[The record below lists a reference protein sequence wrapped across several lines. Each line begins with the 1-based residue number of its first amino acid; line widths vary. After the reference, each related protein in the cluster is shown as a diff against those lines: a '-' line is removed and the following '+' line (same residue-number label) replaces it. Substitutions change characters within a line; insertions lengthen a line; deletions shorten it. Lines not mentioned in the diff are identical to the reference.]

1 MQFTGLAVGV
11 ALLALLILWL
21 GLSILWRGRW
31 FLAWLRGSCGLA
43 VVLLAL
49 LGAALAYDLSTYRE
63 QQSGST
69 LATLTVGN
77 GNNDRYRVTLN
88 DGTSSHQ
95 LLLDGELWGLNVQ
108 VLDWRGLASLIGLQ
122 PGYRIAELNA
132 RFLGIEQQNA
142 AQYLEQPLAPSKFG
156 LDVWQM
162 VQWIGG
168 LPFVEAKMVKLSF
181 IPLVENASYSIEW
194 LPTGLQARPVNEPAR
209 QALRNWVE

>member
-11 ALLALLILWL
+11 ALLALLVLWL
-21 GLSILWRGRW
+21 GLRILWRGRW

-142 AQYLEQPLAPSKFG
+142 AQYLEQPLAPSRFG

>member
-11 ALLALLILWL
+11 ALLALLVLWL
-21 GLSILWRGRW
+21 GLRILWRGRW

-108 VLDWRGLASLIGLQ
+108 VLDWRGWRA
-122 PGYRIAELNA
+122 
-132 RFLGIEQQNA
+132 
-142 AQYLEQPLAPSKFG
+142 
-156 LDVWQM
+156 
-162 VQWIGG
+162 
-168 LPFVEAKMVKLSF
+168 
-181 IPLVENASYSIEW
+181 
-194 LPTGLQARPVNEPAR
+194 
-209 QALRNWVE
+209 